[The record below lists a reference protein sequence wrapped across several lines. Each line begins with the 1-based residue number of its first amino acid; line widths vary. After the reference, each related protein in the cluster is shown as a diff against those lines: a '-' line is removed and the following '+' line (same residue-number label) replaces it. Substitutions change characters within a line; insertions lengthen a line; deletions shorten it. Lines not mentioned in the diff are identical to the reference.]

1 MRQQRIPGSNGRP
14 SSLCKMLEG
23 YDTGTLL
30 SILSAMADIFKR
42 RGLELTISTRAA
54 SPEAEKVLES
64 EEPRCA

>member
-1 MRQQRIPGSNGRP
+1 MKQQRIPGSNGRH

-42 RGLELTISTRAA
+42 RGLELTFTTRAA
-54 SPEAEKVLES
+54 SPTAPKVVES
-64 EEPRCA
+64 EVR